1 MKILHLA
8 AFNGNIGDNASHIGL
23 RKVLSEIIQ
32 EGYEI
37 DNLEIRKFY
46 NNYKLADKHFF
57 DATFAELV
65 NQYDLLIIGGG
76 GFLDFWVENSVT
88 GTTLNIS
95 NEILDLIKTPIAII
109 SVGSIPHKEVP
120 EGNIEK
126 FRNFL
131 DKLLNKKNV
140 FVAVRNDGS
149 AEVIRDLIGS
159 EYANFIPEVL
169 DSGFFYENNGSLYS
183 PSPKEYILINTTSD
197 QVLMKNREMG
207 KIETDLY
214 INEMSKVIKYIL
226 GNTDKDIVFAPHI
239 YSDYHAINQLLVNI
253 NDFDIRT
260 RIRITPF
267 SQGDYGC
274 NQIFSAYKNSSLVL
288 GMRFHANVCS
298 IAMNKPCIGI
308 AALDRITNMY
318 KSMHLSD
325 RIVHVDREF
334 SDELIQKVQ
343 YSFNNHLAYHNDIIT
358 KKKSETI
365 NLYKNI
371 LNPLL

>member
-1 MKILHLA
+1 MRILHLA

-32 EGYEI
+32 ESYTI

-46 NNYKLADKHFF
+46 NNYNLPDKHSF
-57 DATFAELV
+57 DAAFAELV
-65 NQYDLLIIGGG
+65 NQYDLFIIGGG

-140 FVAVRNDGS
+140 FIAVRNDGS
-149 AEVIRDLIGS
+149 KDILNDLIGS
-159 EYANFIPEVL
+159 DYANAIPEVL
-169 DSGFFYENNGSLYS
+169 DSGFFYENNGDLYK
-183 PSPKEYILINTTSD
+183 PSQKEYILINTTSD
-197 QVLMKNREMG
+197 QVLMNNREMG
-207 KIETDLY
+207 KIETSLY
-214 INEMSKVIKYIL
+214 TKEMSKVVNHIL
-226 GNTDKDIVFAPHI
+226 KNTDKDIVFSPHI
-239 YSDYHAINQLLVNI
+239 YSDYNAINQLLINVN
-253 NDFDIRT
+253 DYDIRT
-260 RIRITPF
+260 RIGITPF

-298 IAMNKPCIGI
+298 IAMNKQCIGI

-318 KSMHLSD
+318 KSLHLSE

-334 SDELIQKVQ
+334 SDELIQKIHHTID
-343 YSFNNHLAYHNDIIT
+343 NHLASDIDNLT
-358 KKKSETI
+358 LKKEQTI
-365 NLYKNI
+365 SLYKGI
-371 LNPLL
+371 LGSLL